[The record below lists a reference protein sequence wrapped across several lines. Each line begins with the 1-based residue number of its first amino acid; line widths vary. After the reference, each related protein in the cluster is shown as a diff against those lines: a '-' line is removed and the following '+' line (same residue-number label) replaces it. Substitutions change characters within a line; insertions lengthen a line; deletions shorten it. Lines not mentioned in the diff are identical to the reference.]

1 MGRPLSS
8 QPFGA
13 PIVTLSLTLLA
24 STGSTASEPTSPIFY
39 IVLAVAI
46 GLALTVMQRISSKRN
61 KKATQAVLAQSGQQS
76 ADGTQAP
83 AASSEPV
90 ITFTVAPAR
99 PLPENIAAL
108 RALLGDTSTD
118 VRITRYTR
126 PVALVTSASVSLSDP
141 KSGAFL
147 TIPAGDVVSVTA
159 AKEKLHPQG
168 TLPITRSALTLTVQR
183 DGTQQTI
190 VLAPITGMY
199 DGVALPQVQQLAEA
213 VRAKLG
219 VAAAQ

>member
-1 MGRPLSS
+1 M
-8 QPFGA
+8 
-13 PIVTLSLTLLA
+13 TLSLTLLA
-24 STGSTASEPTSPIFY
+24 STSSTESEPTSPIFY

-46 GLALTVMQRISSKRN
+46 GVALTVMQRISSKRN
-61 KKATQAVLAQSGQQS
+61 QKATQAVLAQSGTPS
-76 ADGTQAP
+76 ATDADA
-83 AASSEPV
+83 AASTTADTEPP

-99 PLPENIAAL
+99 PLPDDVAAL
-108 RALLGDTSTD
+108 RALLGDTSAE
-118 VRITRYTR
+118 VRITRYSR
-126 PVALVTSASVSLSDP
+126 PVALVTNASVSLSDP

-147 TIPAGDVVSVTA
+147 TIPAADVVSVTA

-168 TLPITRSALTLTVQR
+168 ALPITRSALTLTVQR
-183 DGTQQTI
+183 DGAQQTI

-199 DGVALPQVQQLAEA
+199 DGVPLPQVQQLADA